1 MSNNVLFDVPGPKA
15 RRTSRIASIVST
27 LVIAGALVWL
37 YLTLAAPRVTANG
50 TETPGMFD
58 PIRWD
63 ILSDGRMW
71 NALIVRGLL
80 EGTLRMAA
88 VAAILAIVVGVLFSF
103 ARTARSK
110 WIRLPAAVLLD
121 FFRGMPVLLLM
132 LFTLL
137 VFGTGAYWA
146 GVSALAVY
154 NGAII
159 GEALRSGI
167 QSLPK
172 GQRESGLAIG
182 LTPVQTRLII
192 EFPQAF
198 RQMLPIIIAQL
209 VVLLKDTSLAYI
221 IAYPELLQIGVRQL
235 PTTYGNRYFFTL
247 FFLVLAIYLTVN
259 LLLSWLA
266 RVIARR
272 TSAGTTIKRAG
283 RKDKKVVDDTSIS
296 LLGSDYGANTGA
308 GGGSV

>member
-110 WIRLPAAVLLD
+110 WIGLPAAVLLD

-221 IAYPELLQIGVRQL
+221 IAYPELLQIGLRQL

-266 RVIARR
+266 RVVARR

>member
-159 GEALRSGI
+159 GEALRCRRASANRVWPSD
-167 QSLPK
+167 SL
-172 GQRESGLAIG
+172 RCRHAS
-182 LTPVQTRLII
+182 
-192 EFPQAF
+192 
-198 RQMLPIIIAQL
+198 
-209 VVLLKDTSLAYI
+209 SLSSRRHSARCC
-221 IAYPELLQIGVRQL
+221 PSSS
-235 PTTYGNRYFFTL
+235 P
-247 FFLVLAIYLTVN
+247 
-259 LLLSWLA
+259 SWWFC
-266 RVIARR
+266 
-272 TSAGTTIKRAG
+272 
-283 RKDKKVVDDTSIS
+283 
-296 LLGSDYGANTGA
+296 
-308 GGGSV
+308 

>member
-1 MSNNVLFDVPGPKA
+1 MSASVLFDVPGPKA
-15 RRTSRIASIVST
+15 RLRSRIISVVAGVIIAAG
-27 LVIAGALVWL
+27 LVALV
-37 YLTLAAPRVTANG
+37 LTLAAPRITAAG
-50 TETPGMFD
+50 AETPGMFD

-63 ILSDGRMW
+63 VITDGRMW
-71 NALIVRGLL
+71 NALLNRGLIQ
-80 EGTLRMAA
+80 GTLKMAA
-88 VAAILAIVVGVLFSF
+88 VAAVFAVIIGILFSF
-103 ARTARSK
+103 GRTARSR
-110 WIRLPAAVLLD
+110 WIRVPVAVILE
-121 FFRGMPVLLLM
+121 FFRGTPVLLLM

-137 VFGTGAYWA
+137 VFSTGAYVA
-146 GVSALAVY
+146 GVAGLAIY

-182 LTPVQTRLII
+182 LTPLQTRFSI

-221 IAYPELLQIGVRQL
+221 IAYDELLQIGLRQL
-235 PTTYGNRYFFTL
+235 PTTYGNRYFFTF

-272 TSAGTTIKRAG
+272 TAGGTRTKGKKREDPLTAAIRLPDATMG
-283 RKDKKVVDDTSIS
+283 
-296 LLGSDYGANTGA
+296 
-308 GGGSV
+308 GGGSGAL

>member
-1 MSNNVLFDVPGPKA
+1 MSASVLFDVPGPKA
-15 RRTSRIASIVST
+15 RLRSRIISIVAGVIIAAG
-27 LVIAGALVWL
+27 LVALV
-37 YLTLAAPRVTANG
+37 LTLAAPRITAAG
-50 TETPGMFD
+50 AETPGMFD

-63 ILSDGRMW
+63 VITDGRMW
-71 NALIVRGLL
+71 NALLNRGLIQ
-80 EGTLRMAA
+80 GTLKMAA
-88 VAAILAIVVGVLFSF
+88 VAAVFAVIIGILFSF
-103 ARTARSK
+103 GRTARSR
-110 WIRLPAAVLLD
+110 WIRVPVAVILE
-121 FFRGMPVLLLM
+121 FFRGTPVLLLM

-137 VFGTGAYWA
+137 VFSTGAYVA
-146 GVSALAVY
+146 GVAGLAIY

-182 LTPVQTRLII
+182 LTPLQTRFSI

-221 IAYPELLQIGVRQL
+221 IAYDELLQIGLRQL
-235 PTTYGNRYFFTL
+235 PTTYGNRYFFTF

-272 TSAGTTIKRAG
+272 TAGGARTKSRKR
-283 RKDKKVVDDTSIS
+283 VDPMNDAIRLPDATM
-296 LLGSDYGANTGA
+296 G
-308 GGGSV
+308 GGGSGAL

>member
-1 MSNNVLFDVPGPKA
+1 MSASVLFDVPGPKA
-15 RRTSRIASIVST
+15 RLRSRIISVVAGVIIAAG
-27 LVIAGALVWL
+27 LVALV
-37 YLTLAAPRVTANG
+37 LTLAAPRITAAG
-50 TETPGMFD
+50 AETPGMFD

-63 ILSDGRMW
+63 VITDGRMW
-71 NALIVRGLL
+71 NALLNRGLIQ
-80 EGTLRMAA
+80 GTLKMAA
-88 VAAILAIVVGVLFSF
+88 VAAVFAVIIGILFSF
-103 ARTARSK
+103 GRTARSR
-110 WIRLPAAVLLD
+110 WIRVPVAVILE
-121 FFRGMPVLLLM
+121 FFRGTPVLLLM

-137 VFGTGAYWA
+137 VFSTGAYVA
-146 GVSALAVY
+146 GVAGLAIY

-182 LTPVQTRLII
+182 LTPLQTRFSI

-221 IAYPELLQIGVRQL
+221 IAYDELLQIGLRQL
-235 PTTYGNRYFFTL
+235 PTTYGNRYFFTF

-272 TSAGTTIKRAG
+272 TAGGARTKSKKR
-283 RKDKKVVDDTSIS
+283 VDPMNDAIRLPDATM
-296 LLGSDYGANTGA
+296 G
-308 GGGSV
+308 GGGSGAL

>member
-1 MSNNVLFDVPGPKA
+1 MSASVLFDVPGPKA
-15 RRTSRIASIVST
+15 RLRSRIISIVAGVIIAAG
-27 LVIAGALVWL
+27 LVALV
-37 YLTLAAPRVTANG
+37 LTLAAPRITAAG
-50 TETPGMFD
+50 AETPGMFD

-63 ILSDGRMW
+63 VITDGRMW
-71 NALIVRGLL
+71 NALLNRGLIQ
-80 EGTLRMAA
+80 GTLKMAA
-88 VAAILAIVVGVLFSF
+88 VAAVFAVIIGILFSF
-103 ARTARSK
+103 GRTARSR
-110 WIRLPAAVLLD
+110 WIRVPVAVILE
-121 FFRGMPVLLLM
+121 FFRGTPVLLLM

-137 VFGTGAYWA
+137 VFSTGAYVA
-146 GVSALAVY
+146 GVAGLAIY

-182 LTPVQTRLII
+182 LTPLQTRFSI

-221 IAYPELLQIGVRQL
+221 IAYDELLQIGLRQL
-235 PTTYGNRYFFTL
+235 PTTYGNRYFFTF

-272 TSAGTTIKRAG
+272 TAGGARTTSRKR
-283 RKDKKVVDDTSIS
+283 VDPMNDAIRLPDATM
-296 LLGSDYGANTGA
+296 G
-308 GGGSV
+308 GGGSGAL

>member
-1 MSNNVLFDVPGPKA
+1 MSASVLFDVPGPKA
-15 RRTSRIASIVST
+15 RLRSRIISVVAGVIIAAG
-27 LVIAGALVWL
+27 LVALV
-37 YLTLAAPRVTANG
+37 LTLAAPRITAAG
-50 TETPGMFD
+50 AETPGMFD

-63 ILSDGRMW
+63 VITDGRMW
-71 NALIVRGLL
+71 NALLNRGLIQ
-80 EGTLRMAA
+80 GTLKMAA
-88 VAAILAIVVGVLFSF
+88 VAAVFAVIIGILFSF
-103 ARTARSK
+103 GRTARSR
-110 WIRLPAAVLLD
+110 WIRVPVAVILE
-121 FFRGMPVLLLM
+121 FFRGTPVLLLM

-137 VFGTGAYWA
+137 VFSTGAYVA
-146 GVSALAVY
+146 GVAGLAIY

-182 LTPVQTRLII
+182 LTPLQTRFSI

-221 IAYPELLQIGVRQL
+221 IAYDELLQIGLRQL
-235 PTTYGNRYFFTL
+235 PTTYGNRYFFTF

-272 TSAGTTIKRAG
+272 TAGGARTKSRKR
-283 RKDKKVVDDTSIS
+283 VDPMNDAIRLPDATM
-296 LLGSDYGANTGA
+296 G
-308 GGGSV
+308 GGGSGAL

>member
-27 LVIAGALVWL
+27 VVIAGALVWL
-37 YLTLAAPRVTANG
+37 YLTLAAPRVSANG
-50 TETPGMFD
+50 TESPGMFD

-63 ILSDGRMW
+63 ILSDARMW

-80 EGTLRMAA
+80 EGTLRMAV
-88 VAAILAIVVGVLFSF
+88 VAAVLAIVVGILFSF
-103 ARTARSK
+103 GRTARST
-110 WIRLPAAVLLD
+110 WIRVPAAILLD

-132 LFTLL
+132 FFTLL
-137 VFGTGAYWA
+137 VFGTGNYWA
-146 GVSALAVY
+146 GVLALGVY

-159 GEALRSGI
+159 GEALRAGI

-221 IAYPELLQIGVRQL
+221 IAFPELLQIGLRQL

-266 RVIARR
+266 RVVARR
-272 TSAGTTIKRAG
+272 TTAGRTIKRKG
-283 RKDKKVVDDTSIS
+283 RKNKKVVDDTKIS
-296 LLGSDYGANTGA
+296 LLGSDYGGTA
-308 GGGSV
+308 G